1 MEMNSSLE
9 NKQYLPT
16 IRQMGFGEL
25 LDTTFILYRSHFLQF
40 LAIASVYFTTIVL
53 GGTISLLRFPLGR
66 GSWIALWLPTLI
78 NIFAMSIVVLNG
90 LFTATSQAY
99 LQGKIRVG
107 VAFNRGLNR
116 FFPCFFGLLIYSL
129 LGIII
134 SSAITLPLGFIF
146 GMASVSFLGA
156 VATFVL
162 GILSLLI
169 FVYVSVYFLSHWS
182 FMAAAVLIEGKSF
195 REGMRRRR
203 ELARHKSVQIVWI
216 TIAIILIYFAISFI
230 LRCSL
235 GLLLGLIGIIDL
247 DEWSTTFGT
256 LLFPQFPIF
265 RDILGLEN
273 GVLYLVHV
281 SVDTITMPIWIIGVT
296 LIYFNQRIRREGF
309 DIEMMTHRQG
319 R

>member
-1 MEMNSSLE
+1 MEMNSSSD

-16 IRQMGFGEL
+16 PRQMGSAEL
-25 LDTTFILYRSHFLQF
+25 LDTTFSLYRTHFLQF
-40 LAIASVYFTTIVL
+40 LAIASVYFSTIVL
-53 GGTISLLRFPLGR
+53 GGTISLLRFPLSR
-66 GSWIALWLPTLI
+66 GNWIALWLPILI
-78 NIFAMSIVVLNG
+78 INFSFCIVVVNG

-107 VAFNRGLNR
+107 VAFKRGQQR
-116 FFPCFFGLLIYSL
+116 FFPCFFGILIYSL
-129 LGIII
+129 LAIII

-146 GMASVSFLGA
+146 GFAGASLLSA
-156 VATFVL
+156 VATFIL
-162 GILSLLI
+162 GLVSILV

-182 FMAAAVLIEGKSF
+182 FMTAAVLIEGKSM

-203 ELARHKSVQIVWI
+203 ELARQQSFQIVGV
-216 TIAIILIYFAISFI
+216 TIAIVLIYIAIGFI

-235 GLLLGLIGIIDL
+235 GVLLGLIGIINL
-247 DEWSTTFGT
+247 EEWLNELGMLF
-256 LLFPQFPIF
+256 FPQFPIL
-265 RDILGLEN
+265 RGSLGLEN
-273 GVLYLVHV
+273 VVLYLTHV

-319 R
+319 I